1 MKQSLSKAIALFGSS
16 GFDSGYGHLRRL
28 ISLSTVLENS
38 NILCLHGK
46 FEKTKDYLKI
56 IEGSDG
62 LDKCKCNGQ
71 PNIVIFDSY
80 DTSVLTSFEFK
91 NSPKIIQLVDE
102 LSPKLWADAYIKAS
116 PTRNWRPVNE
126 LADVKEFE
134 NNPILRRE
142 FFSDFENSVSG
153 KSNLNSI
160 LVLIGSS
167 NLSKHVLKYLSE
179 ISLTDLPEFT
189 FAIATNDEKL
199 GQFSKSIGFVVLP
212 YLNDFRTLVND
223 YKLVVSAGGV
233 TAWELL
239 KLKSNCVILSLAD
252 NQDLQLEYLKSHYN
266 IIGLKF
272 DPNNFLLKAELRDAI
287 TKSLDPSKVTNVNL
301 KPTIH
306 DGAVTAVDWLKDLN
320 YI

>member
-1 MKQSLSKAIALFGSS
+1 MKQSMSKAIALFGSS
-16 GFDSGYGHLRRL
+16 GFNSGYGHLRRL
-28 ISLSTVLENS
+28 ISLSAILENS
-38 NILCLHGK
+38 TILCLHGK
-46 FEKTKDYLKI
+46 FEKTKEYLKI

-62 LDKCKCNGQ
+62 LDKCNCNSQ
-71 PNIVIFDSY
+71 PNTVIFDSY
-80 DTSVLTSFEFK
+80 DISVLTSFEFK

-102 LSPKLWADAYIKAS
+102 LSPKLWADAYIKAG

-126 LADVKEFE
+126 LAYVKEFE
-134 NNPILRRE
+134 SSPILRRE
-142 FFSDFENSVSG
+142 FFYNFENSASR

-167 NLSKHVLKYLSE
+167 NLSKLVLTYLSE
-179 ISLTDLPEFT
+179 ISSNDLPEFT

-199 GQFSKSIGFVVLP
+199 GEFSKSIGFVVLP
-212 YLNDFRTLVND
+212 YLNNFRALVNG

-272 DPNNFLLKAELRDAI
+272 DPDNFSLKTELRDAI
-287 TKSLDPSKVTNVNL
+287 TKSLDPSKVINVNL
-301 KPTIH
+301 KNKIH

-320 YI
+320 YV

>member
-1 MKQSLSKAIALFGSS
+1 MKQSMSKAIALFGSS
-16 GFDSGYGHLRRL
+16 GFNSGYGHLRRL
-28 ISLSTVLENS
+28 ISLSSILENS
-38 NILCLHGK
+38 TILCLHGK
-46 FEKTKDYLKI
+46 FEKTKEYLKI

-62 LDKCKCNGQ
+62 LDKCNCNSQ
-71 PNIVIFDSY
+71 PNTVIFDSY
-80 DTSVLTSFEFK
+80 DISVLTSFEFK

-116 PTRNWRPVNE
+116 PTQNWRPVNE
-126 LADVKEFE
+126 LAYVKEFE

-142 FFSDFENSVSG
+142 FFSDFENSASK

-167 NLSKHVLKYLSE
+167 NLSKLVLTYLSE
-179 ISLTDLPEFT
+179 ISSNDLSEFT

-199 GQFSKSIGFVVLP
+199 GEFSKSIGFVVLP
-212 YLNDFRTLVND
+212 YLNNFRALVND

-272 DPNNFLLKAELRDAI
+272 DPNNFSLKTELRDAI
-287 TKSLDPSKVTNVNL
+287 LKSLNPSEVINVRQR
-301 KPTIH
+301 PTIH
-306 DGAVTAVDWLKDLN
+306 DGAVGAVDWLKELN
-320 YI
+320 YV